1 MKIIYNSPKTEI
13 FFLRTEGSL
22 CQSTINLSNPLS
34 VEDIYA
40 SGDEVELDF

>member
-22 CQSTINLSNPLS
+22 CLSKTIPNAGG
-34 VEDIYA
+34 EDR
-40 SGDEVELDF
+40 DPWEED